1 MKKLLIATGVAVLAI
16 ATVAAAQS
24 YSFQTNL
31 TVGSTGADV
40 TALQTWLIGAGYQIP
55 AISSGAASKGYF
67 GSQTKAAVQQ
77 FQAAKGVP
85 STGFVGPLTRGVL
98 NGGSSVAMAP
108 ASSACPAGY
117 TCTANPGT
125 TVAAN
130 GTTVAGAPA
139 GITTPGVS
147 GTLTVANSGSVA
159 NGATVNDGQT
169 VNVAGF
175 KFQSGPSD
183 MQVTTIT
190 ADFNVRPWLYFS
202 SFSLVNQTT
211 GKVLIPPTPVNQASF
226 VELTASQDYR
236 YTLGGLNFVVPH
248 GQTVNVVLSAT
259 LLSGTGKSAG
269 NIDIIAFS
277 LRSVDGTGVV
287 DTESLPL
294 LTLPYTGVSPYGGV
308 YYSGSLTANL
318 VASIDPTSPQTQII
332 QTQSGS
338 VTNNVPLVTYDVQA
352 QNNQATLQGLTL
364 NIGVNGT
371 FGSPSVTA
379 TPSNV
384 FSTITLQAAGMT
396 YYGTITSGTTN
407 GTYTPGTVTFNNN
420 VLIPLTLGQNVQLKI
435 VANVA
440 QGVTGVTAST
450 SLATATA
457 GVLTGVDANYN
468 TPGIQNVGTIA
479 SAVTTFS
486 TTAAFSVVAGP
497 APTAWV
503 SYTPTTQN
511 QIAGNVN
518 VTWPFTFT
526 VSAGTSPIYI
536 SANPG
541 SAVAITSDL
550 VSAGNTVG
558 PLGVG
563 TASSTQP
570 VSITSATSVTGDT
583 NTGLGTGATGSFYV
597 PSNSSRTFTVQVK
610 DDNTTNASTD
620 SNAIVAL
627 TGVYYSSTATAAG
640 TKVGT
645 TTAGTGFTGTQSLYT
660 LPNQVQGPSTSL
672 LKS

>member
-1 MKKLLIATGVAVLAI
+1 
-16 ATVAAAQS
+16 
-24 YSFQTNL
+24 
-31 TVGSTGADV
+31 
-40 TALQTWLIGAGYQIP
+40 
-55 AISSGAASKGYF
+55 
-67 GSQTKAAVQQ
+67 
-77 FQAAKGVP
+77 
-85 STGFVGPLTRGVL
+85 
-98 NGGSSVAMAP
+98 
-108 ASSACPAGY
+108 
-117 TCTANPGT
+117 
-125 TVAAN
+125 
-130 GTTVAGAPA
+130 
-139 GITTPGVS
+139 
-147 GTLTVANSGSVA
+147 
-159 NGATVNDGQT
+159 

-183 MQVTTIT
+183 MQVTTLT

-211 GKVLIPPTPVNQASF
+211 GQVLVPPTPVSQSSF

-259 LLSGTGKSAG
+259 LLSGTGKQAG

-277 LRSVDGTGVV
+277 LRSVDGTGVT

-308 YYSGSLTANL
+308 YYSGSLTAL
-318 VASIDPTSPQTQII
+318 LTASIDPTSPQTQII

-338 VTNNVPLVTYDVQA
+338 VTNGVPLVTYDVQA

-364 NIGVNGT
+364 NIGVAGT

-384 FSTITLQAAGMT
+384 YSTITLQAGGMT
-396 YYGTITSGTTN
+396 YYGTITSGMTVGN
-407 GTYTPGTVTFNNN
+407 YTPGTVIFNNN
-420 VLIPLTLGQNVQLKI
+420 VLIPLTIGQNVPLKI
-435 VANVA
+435 VANIA

-468 TPGIQNVGTIA
+468 TPGISNVGTIS
-479 SAVTTFS
+479 SAITTFS

-497 APTAWV
+497 APTAIV
-503 SYTPTTQN
+503 ANTPTTQT
-511 QIAGNVN
+511 QITGNVA

-541 SAVAITSDL
+541 TAVAITSDK
-550 VSAGNTVG
+550 VSAGTSAVG
-558 PLGVG
+558 PLGNG
-563 TASSTQP
+563 AASSTQA
-570 VSITSATSVTGDT
+570 VGITSATNVTGDT
-583 NTGLGTGATGSFYV
+583 NSGLGTNATGSFYV
-597 PSNSSRTFTVQVK
+597 PSNSSRTFTVNVS
-610 DDNTTNASTD
+610 DNNATNASTD

-645 TTAGTGFTGTQSLYT
+645 TTAATGYTGVQSLYT
-660 LPNQVQGPSTSL
+660 LPNQVQSPATSL
-672 LKS
+672 LAN